1 MSDAPNGSTLAPTEI
16 LFYSR
21 ADGQTQ
27 VQVRLFEETVWL
39 TQRLMADLYGKD
51 VRTVNEHLKNI
62 YEEGELDAQATI
74 RKFRIVQTEGKREVS
89 RFVEHYSLPAIIA
102 VGFRVRSPQGTKFRQ
117 WATAH
122 LEEYLVKGFTMDDER
137 LKNPPGPDAPD
148 YFEELLARLRAIRT
162 SEKRFYKTILEVYAT
177 SMDYDSKSDAS
188 RAFFAKVQNK
198 MHWAAH
204 GHTAAELIAARA
216 DASKPNMGL
225 TTWPGDAPRKA
236 DARVAKNYLSRE
248 ELEPLDSIVNAYL
261 EFAKLQAAGRRP
273 MYMKDWIG
281 KLDDF
286 LALSDHDVLAH
297 AGKVTAEAARLKAE
311 QEYLLFAEQQSSLP
325 SRVEQDFEA
334 AMAEMKLL
342 AAGRKEGEDE

>member
-1 MSDAPNGSTLAPTEI
+1 MTDDIALAPTE
-16 LFYSR
+16 LVFYSR

-39 TQRLMADLYGKD
+39 TQKLMADLYGKD

-117 WATAH
+117 WATAR

-148 YFEELLARLRAIRT
+148 YFKELLARLRAIRT
-162 SEKRFYKTILEVYAT
+162 SEKRFYKTILEIYAT
-177 SMDYDSKSDAS
+177 SMDYDSKSEAS
-188 RAFFAKVQNK
+188 REFFAKVQNK

-204 GHTAAELIAARA
+204 GHTAAEVIEERA

-225 TTWPGDAPRKA
+225 TTWPGDVPRKA
-236 DARVAKNYLSRE
+236 DARVAKNYLSE
-248 ELEPLDSIVNAYL
+248 DELEPLEFIVNAYL
-261 EFAKLQAAGRRP
+261 GFAELQAQGRRP
-273 MYMKDWIG
+273 MYMTDWIA

-286 LALSDHDVLAH
+286 LALSDHEVLTH
-297 AGKVTAEAARLKAE
+297 AGKVSAEAARLTAD
-311 QEYLLFAEQQSSLP
+311 QEYSQFAERRAALP
-325 SRVEQDFEA
+325 SRVEQDFERV
-334 AMAEMKLL
+334 MAEMKLL
-342 AAGRKEGEDE
+342 ADERKKEEGE